1 MSEDAENRIDVA
13 LMARIG
19 AEDEDAFREL
29 IERHQ
34 DRVFGTVARMI
45 GGAGPDAEDL
55 AQQIFLRV
63 WRAAPKWQ
71 PTAKVTTWMMTI
83 TRNLVFSFS
92 ESRARRK
99 EESGESI
106 DPETGETFLTAKG
119 GVTKRNPQ
127 EELSGKELVREVERA
142 CAQLP
147 KNQRMVVHLRQQEE
161 MEYEEIAKVMG
172 MSVLAVKSLIFR
184 ARETLKIKLSG
195 YFRAS
200 N

>member
-1 MSEDAENRIDVA
+1 MSEDAENSIDVA

-34 DRVFGTVARMI
+34 DRVYGTVARMI

-63 WRAAPKWQ
+63 WRAAPKWK

-92 ESRARRK
+92 ESRARRR

-106 DPETGETFLTAKG
+106 DPETGETFLTAKA

-127 EELSGKELVREVERA
+127 EELSGKELVREVERV

-172 MSVLAVKSLIFR
+172 MSLLAVKSLIFR

>member
-1 MSEDAENRIDVA
+1 MSEDAENSIDVA

-34 DRVFGTVARMI
+34 DRVYGTVARMI

-92 ESRARRK
+92 ESRGRRM

-106 DPETGETFLTAKG
+106 DPETGETFLTAKA

-127 EELSGKELVREVERA
+127 EELSGKELVREVERV

-172 MSVLAVKSLIFR
+172 MSLLAVKSLIFR

>member
-1 MSEDAENRIDVA
+1 MSQDAENSMDVA
-13 LMARIG
+13 LMARIA

-34 DRVFGTVARMI
+34 DRVYGTVARMI

-92 ESRARRK
+92 ESRARRR

-106 DPETGETFLTAKG
+106 DPETGETFLTAKA

-127 EELSGKELVREVERA
+127 EELSGKELVREVERV

-172 MSVLAVKSLIFR
+172 MSLLAVKSLIFR

>member
-1 MSEDAENRIDVA
+1 MSQDAENSMDVA
-13 LMARIG
+13 LMARIA

-34 DRVFGTVARMI
+34 DRVYGTVARMI

-63 WRAAPKWQ
+63 WRAAPKWK

-92 ESRARRK
+92 ESRARRR

-106 DPETGETFLTAKG
+106 DPETGETFLTAKA

-127 EELSGKELVREVERA
+127 EELSGKELVREVERV

-172 MSVLAVKSLIFR
+172 MSLLAVKSLIFR

>member
-1 MSEDAENRIDVA
+1 MSEDAENSIDVA

-34 DRVFGTVARMI
+34 DRVYGTVARMI

-92 ESRARRK
+92 ESRARRR

-106 DPETGETFLTAKG
+106 DPETGETFLTAKA

-127 EELSGKELVREVERA
+127 EELSGKELVREVERV

-172 MSVLAVKSLIFR
+172 MSLLAVKSLIFR

>member
-1 MSEDAENRIDVA
+1 
-13 LMARIG
+13 
-19 AEDEDAFREL
+19 
-29 IERHQ
+29 
-34 DRVFGTVARMI
+34 MI

-161 MEYEEIAKVMG
+161 MEYEEIAVVMG